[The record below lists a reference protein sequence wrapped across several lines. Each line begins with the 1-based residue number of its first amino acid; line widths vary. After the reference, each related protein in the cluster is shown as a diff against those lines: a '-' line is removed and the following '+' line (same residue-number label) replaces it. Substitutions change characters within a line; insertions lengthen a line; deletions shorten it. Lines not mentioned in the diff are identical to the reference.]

1 MTSITIDLPRIKQ
14 TLDYSCGAACFESMY
29 RFLKRGEHADDLFFA
44 CELGTL
50 ELGYTLP
57 ERVAELA
64 LQYNFKVDFQKGL
77 SLQQLQLAFNT
88 QSVLFVTWWYEDS
101 GHYSLVKSIDE
112 SHILLMD
119 PWEARDGKD
128 NLLTLADFE
137 KFWTQRGAVLI
148 SVS

>member
-1 MTSITIDLPRIKQ
+1 MTGPIIDLPRIKQ
-14 TLDYSCGAACFESMY
+14 TLDYSCGPACFESMY

-44 CELGTL
+44 RELSTL

-57 ERVAELA
+57 ERIAELA
-64 LQYNFKVDFQKGL
+64 LQYKFKVDFQKGL
-77 SLQQLQLAFNT
+77 TISHLKLAFNT
-88 QSVLFVTWWYEDS
+88 RSVLFVTWWYEDS
-101 GHYSLVKSIDE
+101 GHYSLVKSIDD

-119 PWEARDGKD
+119 PWEAREGKD

-137 KFWTQRGAVLI
+137 NFWTQRGAVLI